1 MPKSNTDYKVQDNL
15 AVLVVGDPKVGKTRL
30 MMSFPEPYILDL
42 DKNLGSAVRVN
53 GSKQFWYDQVDIDE
67 TGKSV
72 PPEQQWLRIVSLLEA
87 AVKEPRYKT
96 ICIDSLTRLGEINRN
111 YMLGK
116 LKTMGV
122 KLRSDTIDDQLR
134 QADYGTYAVQLLK
147 IVALCRASG
156 KIVVWTSHQAVRED
170 ELTGKQLYYLSI
182 PGALKSSLG
191 GYFTDVWG
199 MSAGPATRMK
209 GTTAESYTKY
219 SIRTKPTGYHVAL
232 GCSFPLD
239 PEIDITDR
247 TPEQIWSLLGPK
259 LLPITTTGVTTTA

>member
-1 MPKSNTDYKVQDNL
+1 MPKSNLDYIIEANL
-15 AVLVVGDPKVGKTRL
+15 AVLLVGDPKVGKTRV
-30 MMSFPEPYILDL
+30 MMSFPDPYILDL
-42 DKNLGSAVRVN
+42 DKNLSSAVRVA
-53 GSKQFWYDQVDIDE
+53 GTKQFWYDQVDTDD
-67 TGKSV
+67 TGK
-72 PPEQQWLRIVSLLEA
+72 PIKPEDQWTRVTQLLEA

-116 LKTMGV
+116 LKSMGV

-147 IVALCRASG
+147 LVALCRASG

-199 MSAGPATRMK
+199 MSATPATVMV
-209 GTTAESYTKY
+209 GNTAKSITKY

-239 PEIDITDR
+239 PEIDVTDKS
-247 TPEQIWSLLGPK
+247 PEQIWALLGPK
-259 LLPITTTGVTTTA
+259 LLPAVKTAA